1 MGSSGL
7 NGLNFL
13 ITTIFDLFAFVVM
26 LRFLMQLT
34 KADYYNPLSQFV
46 VKITDPLLK
55 PLRKI
60 IPGIG
65 GYDVAA
71 LVLCFLTLFIKFVLV
86 KAINYGSA
94 SAGGWAGTFLLA
106 FGGMIDLVFMVFI
119 YTILAMVILSWV
131 APGGHPIS
139 GLLRSITGPIL
150 NPVQRFMPPIGG
162 FDLSPLVALILLQLG
177 RIVFVQPLLG
187 IQ

>member
-1 MGSSGL
+1 MGSSSV

-13 ITTIFDLFAFVVM
+13 ITTLFDLFAFVVM

-34 KADYYNPLSQFV
+34 RADYYNPLSQFV
-46 VKITDPLLK
+46 VKVTDPLLR
-55 PLRKI
+55 PLRKL
-60 IPGIG
+60 IPGVG
-65 GYDVAA
+65 GHDIAA
-71 LVLCFLTLFIKFVLV
+71 LVLCFLTLLV
-86 KAINYGSA
+86 KYILVKMINLGSA
-94 SAGGWAGTFLLA
+94 TAAGGWAGTFLLA
-106 FGGMIDLVFMVFI
+106 FGGLIDLVFVVFI

-139 GLLRSITGPIL
+139 GLLRSITAPVL
-150 NPVQRFMPPIGG
+150 RPVQRFMPAVGG

-187 IQ
+187 L